1 MLPTSSNFVEHL
13 RELCIISNQRMKYY
27 YIGTIATIEPQKI
40 GPPNDL
46 EDSMNG
52 LPMKEK
58 ADYFLQQRSIE

>member
-1 MLPTSSNFVEHL
+1 
-13 RELCIISNQRMKYY
+13 MKYY
-27 YIGTIATIEPQKI
+27 YIGTIATIEPQEI

-46 EDSMNG
+46 EDAMNG